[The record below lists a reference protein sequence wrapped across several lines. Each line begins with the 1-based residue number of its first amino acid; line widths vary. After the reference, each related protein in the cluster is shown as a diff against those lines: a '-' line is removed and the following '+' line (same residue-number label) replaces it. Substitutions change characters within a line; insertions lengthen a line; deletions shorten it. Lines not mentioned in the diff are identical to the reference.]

1 MPATGHLTK
10 QVRLERWARAS
21 AGFTLIELL
30 VVIAIIAVLIALLL
44 PAVQAAREAARR
56 SQCRNNLKQ
65 MALAEHNYHDINNCF
80 TPAISYTFPKLVPGN
95 QICPK
100 LPPCCIPHTPCF
112 CAGSFIIASFN
123 YHYWGERLLPELE
136 ATNVYRRICMNNPM
150 LPPCCEHP
158 PLLNQKPLA
167 CCGCGK
173 PYLYKNVTDPCQD
186 PCSNTRPGAAVIPT
200 YVCPSSPRTQ
210 NPFVERISAWCPC
223 FNNGAPCAAAFG
235 PQQLSGA
242 LDYSAASGY
251 DDGKVCCRTPLG
263 AAYLLQN
270 NCQPETSRK
279 GVINAAEFNVS
290 IDKITDGTSTTV
302 IFAELAGRPDLWIRG
317 KKYPSMSAVFGMGH
331 GHLLENPGGCWSC
344 FNSAFQEMVGSSF
357 FTPGGPAF
365 PHPLTPHNLN
375 QAVCFLNCINVWSN
389 NWYSFHPGSVG
400 IALSDGSARMISE
413 NTSITVLCRLQS
425 YSGHKPVI
433 DSAF

>member
-1 MPATGHLTK
+1 MPRK
-10 QVRLERWARAS
+10 NRQ
-21 AGFTLIELL
+21 GFTLIELL

-65 MALAEHNYHDINNCF
+65 MALAEHNYHDINNQF
-80 TPAISYTFPKLVPGN
+80 TPAITYTFPVMLPGN
-95 QICPK
+95 LICPK
-100 LPPCCIPHTPCF
+100 LPPTCIPYNPCF
-112 CAGSFIIASFN
+112 CAGSFFISSFN
-123 YHYWGERLLPELE
+123 FHYWGERLLPQLE
-136 ATNVYRRICMNNPM
+136 AGTVYSKICFNSPM

-158 PLLNQKPLA
+158 ACLNKKPLA

-200 YVCPSSPRTQ
+200 YICPSSPRTN
-210 NPFVERISAWCPC
+210 NPFLELDSDACPC
-223 FNNGAPCAAAFG
+223 FTNRGGPCPFAPAFG
-235 PQQLSGA
+235 PHHLSGA
-242 LDYSAASGY
+242 LDYAPNVGY
-251 DDGKVCCRTPLG
+251 DEGLPTCRTPIG
-263 AAYLLQN
+263 AAYLQQN
-270 NCQPETSRK
+270 SCQSEISHK
-279 GVINAAEFNVS
+279 GTINPAEFNVS

-302 IFAELAGRPDLWIRG
+302 LFAELAGRPDLWIRG
-317 KKYPSMSAVFGMGH
+317 KKFSSVAAAFGTGP
-331 GHLLENPGGCWSC
+331 GSIQTNPGGCWSC
-344 FNSAFQEMVGSSF
+344 FNSAFMVMTGTSF
-357 FTPGGPAF
+357 FNSGAPAF
-365 PHPLTPHNLN
+365 PQPLTPQNLN
-375 QAVCFLNCINVWSN
+375 QPVCFLNCINFWSN

-425 YSGHKPVI
+425 YGGHKPVL